1 MDPGRWRRVREIF
14 DEVVD
19 LAPADRDARLIQACG
34 DDPDLRRE
42 VESLL
47 AHDRTAQD
55 SIERLLVEA
64 ALEDEEGTAG
74 RPPEMPAVIGRYR
87 VLEKLGEGGMGEVYL
102 AEDPS
107 LGRRVAIKLPMAE
120 LSGDP
125 DTRLQLQREARAAAT
140 LSHPHV
146 CVVHEVGETPGRRP
160 FIAMEY
166 VEGET
171 LAARIRRGRLP
182 LDEVLEV
189 GAQAAGALM
198 EAHAKG
204 VIHRDLKPSN
214 IMLTAHGVK
223 LLDFG
228 LASVARETVAKRRDP
243 GAALAGTIP
252 YMSPEQARAEPV
264 DHRTDLFSLGIVLY
278 EAATGRLPFEG
289 PTARAM
295 REAIIRGPHVPPT
308 AIADDLPVG
317 FDRVIARALAKD
329 RDERYRSAD
338 DLRTDL
344 ARLAAER
351 RPRAATPPRTRRAL
365 VAMAA
370 LAAVALAASS
380 WLAVRPPPSVAPE
393 EGTVLIATFVNDTG
407 DPAFDGTLEE
417 ALVLQIQQTPFLKV
431 FPEAGVRETLRSMER
446 SPDERLTEAV
456 AREICRRRGIKT
468 LIAGSVG
475 RRNGRY
481 AITLT
486 ARNARSGT
494 ALASE
499 RAEAAGRIHVLPA
512 LGTAAIQLRR
522 RLGESA
528 ESIRTF
534 STPVEQATT
543 GSLDALKAY
552 ALGLEQAGTG
562 NYPLAVSLYQRAVQI
577 DPEFAL
583 AWQALAREQDNT
595 SYSELVRAAGT
606 RAYDLRDRTTERER
620 LRITAFYHLSVT
632 GDLEKAIDAG
642 ERWKQTFPL
651 DWQPYHALGDLYLAI
666 AQYEKAFEAAREA
679 VRLNPDVAAVYS
691 NMAGALFAL
700 GRFAEARQ
708 VYERAMTR
716 GLDAPEYHA
725 YLWRI
730 AYYAG
735 DTTAMQRELD
745 WAAASA
751 TWAFNMPAL
760 SAALQGRWREATRLS
775 RRAIEFFERR
785 GLNGLVALAVR
796 YDAVNGALLGDC
808 DSSRKSAALI
818 VGSAQSIQ
826 EQARG
831 LVALA
836 VCGESG
842 RALAL
847 ADRLRE
853 RHPANTL
860 VNQVWRPLVQAAA
873 WLDRGQ
879 PARAAEAL
887 RAAAPYEG
895 AADSWPVYMRGL
907 ALHRAGAF
915 VEAQAAFQ
923 EVLDHRGRTFWYP
936 FYPLAHA
943 GLARAAAR
951 RGDAAAAAR
960 AYEAFFALWKEADQ
974 DLPVLVEARKEYE
987 RLRGRSPAQ

>member
-1 MDPGRWRRVREIF
+1 VREIF

-189 GAQAAGALM
+189 GTQAAGALM

-228 LASVARETVAKRRDP
+228 LASVARETVAKSRDS

-264 DHRTDLFSLGIVLY
+264 DHRTDLFSLGSVLY
-278 EAATGRLPFEG
+278 EAATGRLPFEA

-295 REAIIRGPHVPPT
+295 RESIIRAPHVPPT
-308 AIADDLPVG
+308 AIAGDLPVE

-329 RDERYRSAD
+329 RDQRYRTAD
-338 DLRTDL
+338 ELRADL
-344 ARLAAER
+344 ARLAAGR
-351 RPRAATPPRTRRAL
+351 KRALAATPPWARRAL

-370 LAAVALAASS
+370 LAAVAVALSYWVAG
-380 WLAVRPPPSVAPE
+380 RPPASAEPE
-393 EGTVLIATFVNDTG
+393 EGTVLIASFVNDTG
-407 DPAFDGTLEE
+407 EPAFDGTLEQ

-446 SPDERLTEAV
+446 SPDERVTEAL
-456 AREICRRRGIKT
+456 AQDICRRRGIET
-468 LIAGSVG
+468 LIAGSVA
-475 RRNGRY
+475 RRDGRY

-486 ARNARSGT
+486 ARNAQSGT
-494 ALASE
+494 PLASE

-522 RLGESA
+522 RLGEPP

-543 GSLDALKAY
+543 ASLDALKAY
-552 ALGLEQAGTG
+552 ALGLEQAATG

-595 SYSELVRAAGT
+595 SFSELVRTAGT
-606 RAYDLRDRTTERER
+606 RAYELRDRATEREK

-700 GRFAEARQ
+700 DRFAEARQ

-735 DTTAMQRELD
+735 DTMAMQRELD

-760 SAALQGRWREATRLS
+760 SAALQGRWRDATALS
-775 RRAIEFFERR
+775 RRSVEFFARR
-785 GLNGLVALAVR
+785 GLNGLVALAAR

-808 DSSRKSAALI
+808 ETSRQRAALI
-818 VGSAQSIQ
+818 VGPEQSIE
-826 EQARG
+826 EQGRG

-836 VCGESG
+836 ACGESG

-860 VNQVWRPLVQAAA
+860 VNRVWRPLVQAAA

-887 RAAAPYEG
+887 GAITPYEG

-907 ALHRAGAF
+907 AFQRAGAF
-915 VEAQAAFQ
+915 AEAQAAFQ
-923 EVLDHRGRTFWYP
+923 DVIDHRGRTFWYP

-943 GLARAAAR
+943 GLARAAAM
-951 RGDAAAAAR
+951 RGDPATATR
-960 AYEAFFALWKEADQ
+960 AYEALFALWKEADQ
-974 DLPVLVEARKEYE
+974 DLPVLVEARREYE
-987 RLRGRSPAQ
+987 RLRLGSPAQ